1 MMTTKEKE
9 KKVWS
14 ELELIKSDVENIIHF
29 KINKKNYKKA
39 IIELTRQS
47 TSEQDLIAK
56 LPPET
61 QDKIQNFFY
70 VCQMFLSDVVWMGN
84 KGKSLEVNISYK
96 GNVLS
101 HWRIP
106 IDIFFNSEDSYLISS
121 LTMVKSFRDSLI
133 GFLLSPK
140 MRDEIVNNDQ
150 ESIQLLYS
158 SMTRPSMESSLSNL
172 IMIKDNFPDFYQH
185 ITTKLDIM
193 TVEQMKTYIS
203 NKSKE

>member
-1 MMTTKEKE
+1 MMTPKQQE

-14 ELELIKSDVENIIHF
+14 EFELIKSDVENFLHF

-47 TSEQDLIAK
+47 TSEQGLIAK
-56 LPPET
+56 LPSET

-70 VCQMFLSDVVWMGN
+70 VCQSFLSDVVWIGN
-84 KGKSLEVNISYK
+84 KGKSLEVTVSYK
-96 GNVLS
+96 GNSLS

-106 IDIFFNSEDSYLISS
+106 IDIFFNNEESYIISS
-121 LTMVKSFRDSLI
+121 ATMAKSLRDSLI

-140 MRDEIVNNDQ
+140 MRNEIVNNDQ
-150 ESIQLLYS
+150 EAIKLLYA
-158 SMTRPSMESSLSNL
+158 SMSRPSMESSLSNL

-193 TVEQMKTYIS
+193 TVEQMNKYIS
-203 NKSKE
+203 NKLKE